1 MRAIGFSPLAECETS
16 RFSRK
21 ELTHMPGSQ
30 TTPGRPVAR
39 ANAPVRSAFRLTHNV
54 GTRDKS
60 SFAAQWLAYTLPCRR
75 FTPALTGDDARL
87 GANAGRDSF
96 TVTDFHRSFLADNP
110 AHEQ

>member
-1 MRAIGFSPLAECETS
+1 MRAIGFSPLAKCETS